1 MSAGGAKIS
10 DSATST
16 SLAVYF
22 NRIDYQK
29 GTEVY
34 SLVDAGKDS
43 GREVSDYYLQL
54 GAINYPSLSTRSNSG
69 TILDSDVTIYDASKV
84 AVPDKNDK
92 TIAGTFVA
100 VYTPTVLT
108 SEHTLSSNLHL
119 YWASSVDPASV
130 SSLYAQA
137 GITHFPD
144 LANEYKITVG
154 EGYTFQLDLALE
166 APAVKASNTAAS
178 KITISPSFSVA
189 SSAIVDPGLNLQVNK
204 SWNSWSGA
212 WEEWAYYVPACNAA
226 IFNGLVGLFNPANW
240 SQLSGIVGMRAYH
253 VVVLCKNEDGLK
265 DLYRLISES
274 HITYLAEVPKTP
286 RSLIAEYRKNLIIG
300 SACFNGELFELART
314 RGKEALKEA
323 MAFYDYVEIQ
333 PLENYSYLLNVGDV
347 KDKEQLLRILNDI
360 IEAADELG
368 KPICATGDCH
378 YVNPEDKITR
388 DVYIS
393 AKAIGGS
400 RHPLNPNFR
409 DKLPLFEN
417 PDQHFRSTREMLDSF
432 KTWMSEEKA
441 RQIVI
446 KNTNMI
452 ADQIEV
458 VEPVKDDLFTP
469 NANLPDSAEKI
480 RNLCLTNFQKTYGD
494 HPDPA
499 IKERLE
505 RELDGIIGHGYAV
518 TYYIAHCIIKKA
530 NQDGYIVGSRG
541 SVGSSFA
548 AHMAEITEVNPLA
561 PHYLCPKC
569 KHFEW
574 AADKSVK
581 SGFDLP
587 DKLCPECGTKMV
599 ADGQN
604 IPFETFLGF
613 NADKVPDIDLNFP
626 PDYQSKAHERPC
638 HRWSQRHR
646 RGLGS
651 GTCLLGISGHCF

>member
-1 MSAGGAKIS
+1 MDAYVNEANGKMEKSIESFKGALGKLRSGRANPAILEGIQCDYYGDKMDINSLCSISMSAGGAKIS

-240 SQLSGIVGMRAYH
+240 SQLSGIVGMNDKK
-253 VVVLCKNEDGLK
+253 VLSLFNTPLALDMEQGRQK
-265 DLYRLISES
+265 R
-274 HITYLAEVPKTP
+274 AEVL
-286 RSLIAEYRKNLIIG
+286 RAFHAWSRAA
-300 SACFNGELFELART
+300 SNGF
-314 RGKEALKEA
+314 G
-323 MAFYDYVEIQ
+323 F
-333 PLENYSYLLNVGDV
+333 
-347 KDKEQLLRILNDI
+347 
-360 IEAADELG
+360 
-368 KPICATGDCH
+368 
-378 YVNPEDKITR
+378 
-388 DVYIS
+388 
-393 AKAIGGS
+393 
-400 RHPLNPNFR
+400 
-409 DKLPLFEN
+409 LPF
-417 PDQHFRSTREMLDSF
+417 
-432 KTWMSEEKA
+432 
-441 RQIVI
+441 
-446 KNTNMI
+446 
-452 ADQIEV
+452 
-458 VEPVKDDLFTP
+458 
-469 NANLPDSAEKI
+469 
-480 RNLCLTNFQKTYGD
+480 
-494 HPDPA
+494 
-499 IKERLE
+499 
-505 RELDGIIGHGYAV
+505 
-518 TYYIAHCIIKKA
+518 
-530 NQDGYIVGSRG
+530 
-541 SVGSSFA
+541 
-548 AHMAEITEVNPLA
+548 
-561 PHYLCPKC
+561 
-569 KHFEW
+569 
-574 AADKSVK
+574 
-581 SGFDLP
+581 
-587 DKLCPECGTKMV
+587 
-599 ADGQN
+599 
-604 IPFETFLGF
+604 
-613 NADKVPDIDLNFP
+613 
-626 PDYQSKAHERPC
+626 
-638 HRWSQRHR
+638 
-646 RGLGS
+646 
-651 GTCLLGISGHCF
+651 

>member
-1 MSAGGAKIS
+1 VQVFLNILIMLVILAVLISIHEAGHLSMAKLFKVYCFEYSIGFGPKLLHVKKKGGETYFSIRALPFGGYCSMYGEPGVVPDDVKEIPPASRSLEGVAKWKKIIILIAGVTLNYLLGLILLFISVSCFPQYYMSAGGAKIS

-154 EGYTFQLDLALE
+154 EGYTFQLDLAME

-240 SQLSGIVGMRAYH
+240 SQLSGIVGMTAAVGTYSSM
-253 VVVLCKNEDGLK
+253 GGAAAIF
-265 DLYRLISES
+265 LYAGLISINLAIFNLLPFPGLDGWQILVTCIEGAVN
-274 HITYLAEVPKTP
+274 HAKRKKWERAREKRLAEPVAEGHNAAGESPSESAQAASTQPSVTKTEGLAQVSP
-286 RSLIAEYRKNLIIG
+286 EKTTTSKEESKVQDDPSVYKPWKINDKVKGIVSYVGLGLLLVLMVAIMIKDIIG
-300 SACFNGELFELART
+300 LF
-314 RGKEALKEA
+314 
-323 MAFYDYVEIQ
+323 
-333 PLENYSYLLNVGDV
+333 
-347 KDKEQLLRILNDI
+347 
-360 IEAADELG
+360 
-368 KPICATGDCH
+368 
-378 YVNPEDKITR
+378 
-388 DVYIS
+388 
-393 AKAIGGS
+393 
-400 RHPLNPNFR
+400 
-409 DKLPLFEN
+409 
-417 PDQHFRSTREMLDSF
+417 
-432 KTWMSEEKA
+432 
-441 RQIVI
+441 
-446 KNTNMI
+446 
-452 ADQIEV
+452 
-458 VEPVKDDLFTP
+458 
-469 NANLPDSAEKI
+469 
-480 RNLCLTNFQKTYGD
+480 
-494 HPDPA
+494 
-499 IKERLE
+499 
-505 RELDGIIGHGYAV
+505 
-518 TYYIAHCIIKKA
+518 
-530 NQDGYIVGSRG
+530 
-541 SVGSSFA
+541 
-548 AHMAEITEVNPLA
+548 
-561 PHYLCPKC
+561 
-569 KHFEW
+569 
-574 AADKSVK
+574 
-581 SGFDLP
+581 
-587 DKLCPECGTKMV
+587 
-599 ADGQN
+599 
-604 IPFETFLGF
+604 
-613 NADKVPDIDLNFP
+613 
-626 PDYQSKAHERPC
+626 
-638 HRWSQRHR
+638 
-646 RGLGS
+646 
-651 GTCLLGISGHCF
+651 